1 LKLLEMIGIRKQF
14 SGVIAV
20 DDVDFDVEYGE
31 IHVLLG
37 ENGAGK
43 STLMKVLSGILK
55 PDAGKIILEGNEVK
69 MNSIL
74 EAQKHGISM
83 IHQELNLCDN
93 LTVAENIYLGL
104 EETFNISR
112 KSLFAKADELLSQL
126 NFEIESRKKVKN
138 LNASEKQL
146 VSIAKALS
154 RNAKILI
161 MDEPT
166 ASITEHEVQR
176 LFEIMKDLK
185 RKNIGI
191 VFISHRLDEV
201 FAIADRVT
209 VLRDGRKVGVG
220 KIDEF
225 DRDKIIQWMIGRK
238 LSEMYPKSNVPSDE
252 VILEVKDFSIPGYVN
267 PISFEV
273 RRGEIF
279 GISGLVGCG
288 KSEVALGLFG
298 AIRGTFKKI
307 KLFDREIPK
316 LDSPLDALKMGIVM
330 IPEDRKALGLIL
342 DLSIAKNIIVA
353 NTDIVSTFGQ
363 INWKK
368 ANEITQEFVNKLS
381 IKTPSVRVPVKNL
394 SGGNQQKVVV
404 AKYLLKKPRL
414 AIFVE
419 PTRGIDVGAKVEI
432 YKLINNLVQ
441 EGTGVIFISSELP
454 EVVNLCDRVAVMH
467 RGSMTALLERDEIS
481 QENIMKAAV
490 GC

>member
-1 LKLLEMIGIRKQF
+1 MIGIRKQF

-43 STLMKVLSGILK
+43 STLMKILSGILK

-74 EAQKHGISM
+74 EAQKHGIAM

-126 NFEIESRKKVKN
+126 NFEIEPREKVKN

-166 ASITEHEVQR
+166 ASITDHEVQR
-176 LFEIMKDLK
+176 LFEIMRDLK
-185 RKNIGI
+185 KKNIGI

-209 VLRDGRKVGVG
+209 VLRDGKKVGVG

-225 DRDKIIQWMIGRK
+225 DRDK
-238 LSEMYPKSNVPSDE
+238 SYS
-252 VILEVKDFSIPGYVN
+252 
-267 PISFEV
+267 
-273 RRGEIF
+273 
-279 GISGLVGCG
+279 
-288 KSEVALGLFG
+288 
-298 AIRGTFKKI
+298 
-307 KLFDREIPK
+307 
-316 LDSPLDALKMGIVM
+316 
-330 IPEDRKALGLIL
+330 
-342 DLSIAKNIIVA
+342 
-353 NTDIVSTFGQ
+353 
-363 INWKK
+363 
-368 ANEITQEFVNKLS
+368 
-381 IKTPSVRVPVKNL
+381 
-394 SGGNQQKVVV
+394 
-404 AKYLLKKPRL
+404 
-414 AIFVE
+414 
-419 PTRGIDVGAKVEI
+419 
-432 YKLINNLVQ
+432 
-441 EGTGVIFISSELP
+441 
-454 EVVNLCDRVAVMH
+454 
-467 RGSMTALLERDEIS
+467 
-481 QENIMKAAV
+481 
-490 GC
+490 

>member
-1 LKLLEMIGIRKQF
+1 MIGIKKQF
-14 SGVIAV
+14 SGVLAV
-20 DDVDFDVEYGE
+20 DNVDFDVEYGE

-43 STLMKVLSGILK
+43 STLMKILSGILK

-69 MNSIL
+69 MTSIL

-112 KSLFAKADELLSQL
+112 RSLFSKADELLSQL
-126 NFEIESRKKVKN
+126 NFEIKSREKVKN

-176 LFEIMKDLK
+176 LFEIMRDLK
-185 RKNIGI
+185 KKGIGI

-201 FAIADRVT
+201 FEVADRVT
-209 VLRDGRKVGVG
+209 VLRDGRKVGTG
-220 KIDEF
+220 RIDEF
-225 DRDKIIQWMIGRK
+225 DKDKIIQMMIGRK
-238 LSEMYPKSNVPSDE
+238 LSEMYPKSNVPSTEIIFE
-252 VILEVKDFSIPGYVN
+252 VRDFSIPGYVN
-267 PISFEV
+267 PISFDV

-288 KSEVALGLFG
+288 KSEIALGLFG
-298 AIRGTFKKI
+298 AIKGTFKKI
-307 KLFDREIPK
+307 KLFDSEISR

-330 IPEDRKALGLIL
+330 IPEDRKTLGLIL
-342 DLSIAKNIIVA
+342 DLSITKNVTIA
-353 NTDIVSTFGQ
+353 NTDLVSKFGQ
-363 INWKK
+363 ISWRK
-368 ANEITQEFVNKLS
+368 ANEITEEFVNKLS
-381 IKTPSVRVPVKNL
+381 IKTPSVKVPVKNL

-404 AKYLLKKPRL
+404 AKYLLKRPKL

-467 RGSMTALLERDEIS
+467 RGSMTALLERDEVS

>member
-1 LKLLEMIGIRKQF
+1 
-14 SGVIAV
+14 
-20 DDVDFDVEYGE
+20 
-31 IHVLLG
+31 
-37 ENGAGK
+37 
-43 STLMKVLSGILK
+43 
-55 PDAGKIILEGNEVK
+55 
-69 MNSIL
+69 
-74 EAQKHGISM
+74 M

-126 NFEIESRKKVKN
+126 NFEIEPREKVKN

-166 ASITEHEVQR
+166 ASITDHEVQR
-176 LFEIMKDLK
+176 LFEIMRDLK
-185 RKNIGI
+185 KKNIGI

-209 VLRDGRKVGVG
+209 VLRDGKKVGVG

-225 DRDKIIQWMIGRK
+225 DRDKIIQLMIGRK

-252 VILEVKDFSIPGYVN
+252 VIFEVKDFSIPGYVN

-307 KLFDREIPK
+307 KLFDREISK
-316 LDSPLDALKMGIVM
+316 LDSHWML
-330 IPEDRKALGLIL
+330 
-342 DLSIAKNIIVA
+342 
-353 NTDIVSTFGQ
+353 
-363 INWKK
+363 
-368 ANEITQEFVNKLS
+368 
-381 IKTPSVRVPVKNL
+381 
-394 SGGNQQKVVV
+394 
-404 AKYLLKKPRL
+404 
-414 AIFVE
+414 
-419 PTRGIDVGAKVEI
+419 
-432 YKLINNLVQ
+432 
-441 EGTGVIFISSELP
+441 
-454 EVVNLCDRVAVMH
+454 
-467 RGSMTALLERDEIS
+467 
-481 QENIMKAAV
+481 
-490 GC
+490 